1 MLPVVNTMFNVT
13 IDFTGATLV
22 TTSAPTI
29 SGLVSHNGATTTF
42 TATISAPCAST
53 TPLVNKILLSK
64 CSISDAENGRP
75 NQRPDQLLARDGRRS
90 R

>member
-1 MLPVVNTMFNVT
+1 MFNVT

-42 TATISAPCAST
+42 TATIMAPCAST
-53 TPLVNKILLSK
+53 TPLVNKILLSN
-64 CSISDAENGRP
+64 CSISGEPKTEIWASIAM
-75 NQRPDQLLARDGRRS
+75 Q
-90 R
+90 